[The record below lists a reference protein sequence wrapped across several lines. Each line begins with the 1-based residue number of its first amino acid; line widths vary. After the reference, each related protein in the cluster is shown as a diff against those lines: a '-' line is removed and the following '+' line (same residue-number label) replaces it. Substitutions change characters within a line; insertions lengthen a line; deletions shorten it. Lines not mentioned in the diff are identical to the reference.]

1 MTSLLVWSWLAVSC
15 IVVQGAENRSA
26 VDGPGNTRTC
36 TDADLAA
43 RESLTTLGIAAR
55 AGIASPTRA
64 PWIDANG
71 WRFLRRPDAKYVYT
85 VPAGKAAL
93 AAAEAFAYGVD
104 AALKIDPGDA
114 QSLAAML
121 TFLAGVPPTDLPP
134 VADFAV
140 VDDGSPITGEVMN
153 LLVRRNLLFQVVRE
167 PSTRLPIT
175 VAVGSAEYP
184 RAEAADPSA
193 FAQKIRRQL
202 TDERR
207 ALRIYGSGVVS
218 GRLTG
223 DGTRTRLDLLNYGGR
238 DIEGLRIRLRGAFR
252 PGTARI
258 AGVGSVAL
266 ADQSVAD
273 GATEFSLPR

>member
-1 MTSLLVWSWLAVSC
+1 MLVLYALCLCVVARTVSLPKRQPCLLCITGSLSSRYCLLLLAPSVVICVLLSFFFFFSSRRRHTRCLSDWSSDVCS
-15 IVVQGAENRSA
+15 S
-26 VDGPGNTRTC
+26 
-36 TDADLAA
+36 DL
-43 RESLTTLGIAAR
+43 R

-104 AALKIDPGDA
+104 AALKIDPADA
-114 QSLAAML
+114 QPLGAML
-121 TFLAGVPPTDLPP
+121 NFLADVPAADLPP
-134 VADFAV
+134 VADLAV

-193 FAQKIRRQL
+193 LAQKIRRQL

-207 ALRIYGSGVVS
+207 SLRIYGSEVV
-218 GRLTG
+218 
-223 DGTRTRLDLLNYGGR
+223 
-238 DIEGLRIRLRGAFR
+238 I
-252 PGTARI
+252 
-258 AGVGSVAL
+258 
-266 ADQSVAD
+266 
-273 GATEFSLPR
+273 